1 MKVFN
6 LTQKIDVRLAE
17 LIQNLTQ
24 INKNHGTKGVANAMM
39 NILKNLRNYRNG
51 TVMIPIPIHV
61 ALMPYVQ
68 D

>member
-6 LTQKIDVRLAE
+6 LTQKINNRLAE
-17 LIQNLTQ
+17 LIQKLTQ
-24 INKNHGTKGVANAMM
+24 ININNGARCIFNAMKK
-39 NILKNLRNYRNG
+39 ILQNLKIYKDG
-51 TVMIPIPIHV
+51 TIMVSTSIHV